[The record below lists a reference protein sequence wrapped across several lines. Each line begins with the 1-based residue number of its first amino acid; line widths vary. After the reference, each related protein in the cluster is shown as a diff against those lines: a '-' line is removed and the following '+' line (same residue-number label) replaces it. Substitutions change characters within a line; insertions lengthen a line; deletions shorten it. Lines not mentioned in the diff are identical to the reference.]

1 MSDDQDYNDEQLS
14 QDQSHRMNGK
24 NSSNSKQDQQ
34 DYDDDV
40 S

>member
-1 MSDDQDYNDEQLS
+1 MSDDQDYTDEQLS
-14 QDQSHRMNGK
+14 QDQSHHMNGK
-24 NSSNSKQDQQ
+24 NNSNLKQEQQ